1 MGVSAPDQRI
11 VELLDSWEGAQVSVR
26 ITTGLSDQLIAVFS
40 GRLNARSGEKH
51 PALFWPVEQPHP
63 PQAERPGIYLHSD
76 AFDAGL
82 IHPGSFVVELRHGT
96 VTTNVRRLDGAEI

>member
-26 ITTGLSDQLIAVFS
+26 ITTGLSDRLIAVFS
-40 GRLNARSGEKH
+40 GCLKARSGEKH

-63 PQAERPGIYLHSD
+63 PQAERPASTCTQTHSTQ
-76 AFDAGL
+76 AASTREAL
-82 IHPGSFVVELRHGT
+82 WSSS
-96 VTTNVRRLDGAEI
+96 VTGP